1 MIQLADA
8 VAKLRP
14 SETIAVT
21 QRPRE
26 LKAAG
31 LDMISLATGAPDF
44 DTPDQIIVSR
54 GAKHAISD
62 RRCAHDAEPRRD
74 RAVFAGIMTGL
85 AAETP
90 GHTTI
95 PVDAPCQK
103 AQRTACSQR
112 SKRPGVASPTSV
124 A

>member
-1 MIQLADA
+1 LINIQLADA

-14 SETIAVT
+14 SQTIAVT

-54 GAKHAISD
+54 GAKHAI
-62 RRCAHDAEPRRD
+62 
-74 RAVFAGIMTGL
+74 
-85 AAETP
+85 
-90 GHTTI
+90 
-95 PVDAPCQK
+95 
-103 AQRTACSQR
+103 
-112 SKRPGVASPTSV
+112 
-124 A
+124 